1 MSNFYEEPTVLD
13 SLVSFD
19 QNDADE
25 KLIIKRTQ
33 EIDETFLKDLADK
46 RLASTNDRAN
56 DFYHVA
62 SIPVEVV
69 DELLRR
75 YGFDVLTAPV
85 RETLA
90 MLRRLDLDKFL
101 ATQKRI

>member
-1 MSNFYEEPTVLD
+1 MTFYEEPAVLD

-33 EIDETFLKDLADK
+33 EIDDNFLQGLAEK
-46 RLASTNDRAN
+46 RLASTNQRAN

-62 SIPVEVV
+62 SVPVEVV
-69 DELLRR
+69 DELKRR
-75 YGFDVLTAPV
+75 YNFDVMTAPV

-90 MLRRLDLDKFL
+90 MLKRLDMDHFI

>member
-1 MSNFYEEPTVLD
+1 MPNFYEEPTVLD

-25 KLIIKRTQ
+25 RLIIKRTQ
-33 EIDETFLKDLADK
+33 EIDDSFLRGLADE
-46 RLASTNDRAN
+46 RLASTNQRAN

-62 SIPVEVV
+62 SVPVEVV
-69 DELLRR
+69 DELMRR
-75 YGFDVLTAPV
+75 YGFDVMAAPV
-85 RETLA
+85 KETLR
-90 MLRRLDLDKFL
+90 MLRRLDLDHFI

>member
-33 EIDETFLKDLADK
+33 EISDDFLKGLAEK
-46 RLASTNDRAN
+46 RLASTNERAN

-69 DELLRR
+69 DELMRR
-75 YGFDVLTAPV
+75 YGFDVMNAPV

-90 MLRRLDLDKFL
+90 MLRRLDLDSFI